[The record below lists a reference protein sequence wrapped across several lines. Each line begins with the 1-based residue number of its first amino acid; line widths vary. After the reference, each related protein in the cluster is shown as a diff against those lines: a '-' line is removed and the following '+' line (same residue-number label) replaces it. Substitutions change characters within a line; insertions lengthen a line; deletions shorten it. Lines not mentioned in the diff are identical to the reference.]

1 MKTIHVEVVSAEAR
15 ILSSNAA
22 FVVAPGEQGDIG
34 ILPGHQPLMSRL
46 RPGEL
51 RLVPPEGTEE
61 IYYLSGGYLE
71 VLPRLV
77 SVLADTVL
85 RAEAIDAERA
95 LAAQREAAA
104 MLKRGVIGIDY
115 AEAKAQ
121 LARATAQLRVLEDI
135 RKRKRKGSPAR

>member
-1 MKTIHVEVVSAEAR
+1 MKTLRVEVVSAEAR
-15 ILSSNAA
+15 IMSADGA
-22 FVVAPGEQGDIG
+22 FVVVPGEMGDIG

-51 RLVPPEGTEE
+51 RLVLPDKAEE
-61 IYYLSGGYLE
+61 IYYLSGGYVE
-71 VLPRLV
+71 IQPHLV

-95 LAAQREAAA
+95 RAAHEEASAL
-104 MLKRGVIGIDY
+104 LKRGVIGVDY

-135 RKRKRKGSPAR
+135 RKRQRKKS